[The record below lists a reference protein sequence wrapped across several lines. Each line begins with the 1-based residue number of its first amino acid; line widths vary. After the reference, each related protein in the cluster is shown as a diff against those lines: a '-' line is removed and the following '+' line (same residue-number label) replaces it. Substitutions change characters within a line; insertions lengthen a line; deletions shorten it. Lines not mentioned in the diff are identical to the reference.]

1 MTTPPAAD
9 LARVTALLDLLTADR
24 QAVGAIWRTLGCSRV
39 ELQRTLA
46 AHYEALVRSGLRLH
60 TATVSQ
66 ASARSLFIEIDSRR
80 YSHISRDAV
89 VEAAAAPLAPL
100 APRPQVADVV
110 RDPLALAVA
119 AWLDSKHGRSG
130 SARTRDSYAA
140 ALADFRAAL
149 GRAQLDLLADSAA
162 VALVAQAWAQMSAR
176 GRTVKPATVA
186 QRLAII
192 SSFYAF
198 ALRRRLL
205 PLTENPIELVERPKV
220 ESYAEAQALDTT
232 TVRKALAA
240 LKVAATGDGLAGDLA
255 ARDLALLR
263 VALTTGRRVAELAR
277 LRWRDLAIE
286 AGRVTITVQRA
297 KGGKVMRD
305 TLATDVGS
313 DLLRWLHRHHRAELG
328 ELAPDAAIWPVLKG
342 GGVAGRGRIGAALTA
357 QGIAEVVARRLGS
370 HPHALRHSFAQ
381 AMERDGATVSTIQA
395 RLGHSNLATTGRY
408 LTQLGKAENAH
419 ADALARLFDAEVAHD
434 EIRDR

>member
-1 MTTPPAAD
+1 
-9 LARVTALLDLLTADR
+9 
-24 QAVGAIWRTLGCSRV
+24 VGAIWRTLGCSRV
-39 ELQRTLA
+39 ELQRTIA
-46 AHYEALVRSGLRLH
+46 GHYEALVRSGLRLH

-66 ASARSLFIEIDSRR
+66 ASARSLFIEIDGRR
-80 YSHISRDAV
+80 YSHISKDTGV
-89 VEAAAAPLAPL
+89 SAAPAPPAPL
-100 APRPQVADVV
+100 APRPQLADADLAPVV

-149 GRAQLDLLADSAA
+149 GRAQLDLLANSAA

-176 GRTVKPATVA
+176 GRTVKASTVA

-220 ESYAEAQALDTT
+220 ESYAEAQALDTA

-305 TLATDVGS
+305 TLATDVGG
-313 DLLRWLHRHHRAELG
+313 DRC
-328 ELAPDAAIWPVLKG
+328 
-342 GGVAGRGRIGAALTA
+342 AGCT
-357 QGIAEVVARRLGS
+357 
-370 HPHALRHSFAQ
+370 
-381 AMERDGATVSTIQA
+381 
-395 RLGHSNLATTGRY
+395 ATTGPSWANWPPTPRS
-408 LTQLGKAENAH
+408 G
-419 ADALARLFDAEVAHD
+419 RC
-434 EIRDR
+434 